1 MIRRRFTP
9 NFFLLLKLN
18 YVQIS
23 EILFYNYLINF
34 SHTFSYIFLF
44 SSRSK
49 KKSIKNTINNFLGLI
64 GQQLQKQRIFNKF
77 DQIGSHNSSNML
89 MNPNN
94 NPQQQQNRIHNQYP
108 QNAPVDDDLGTYLL
122 LYSLY

>member
-1 MIRRRFTP
+1 
-9 NFFLLLKLN
+9 
-18 YVQIS
+18 
-23 EILFYNYLINF
+23 
-34 SHTFSYIFLF
+34 
-44 SSRSK
+44 
-49 KKSIKNTINNFLGLI
+49 
-64 GQQLQKQRIFNKF
+64 
-77 DQIGSHNSSNML
+77 